1 MKTILSFILLFTL
14 SVSYSQ
20 EIEGAFGFKFGERY
34 NINPGKTIMFHKV
47 KKVKLPYRQFQRYDI
62 SVNKK
67 QEIFLIR
74 AEYYAPTEDNAK
86 YETNLLEQL
95 IEEKYNKKPTKVST
109 EKDIHY
115 TGITIEKQTI
125 GIVREK
131 KTVRILYRDNELGKD
146 QDKDLKEQRLQKN
159 KKKYLNA
166 L

>member
-34 NINPGKTIMFHKV
+34 NIDIGKTIMFHKV
-47 KKVKLPYRQFQRYDI
+47 KNVKIPYRKFQRYDI

-74 AEYYAPTEDNAK
+74 AEYYAPTEANAI

-95 IEEKYNKKPTKVST
+95 IEEKYNKKPTKVNT

-115 TGITIEKQTI
+115 TGITIGKQTI